1 LLDGAMMFNP
11 KEVSLEDARA
21 VLKRAWA

>member
-1 LLDGAMMFNP
+1 MDDGAMMFNP